1 MCCLCDQTIESGV
14 HLFLHCNCAAQVWYK
29 VMRWLSLR
37 VILPPN
43 LSMSFAMLMEYAKD
57 KRKKAGLQLIWNAFM
72 WTIWKVMNDG
82 IYNII

>member
-1 MCCLCDQTIESGV
+1 
-14 HLFLHCNCAAQVWYK
+14 
-29 VMRWLSLR
+29 MRWLSLR

-72 WTIWKVMNDG
+72 WIIWKVMNDG